1 MTARENRLWEGLPQI
16 TLESGWGM
24 PELPREEQLAAAF
37 VDLADTLV
45 QEFDV
50 IGFLHSLAE
59 HCVALLDV
67 AAAGVLL
74 ATPSGQL
81 VDAAASDER
90 TRLLELASIE
100 WDEGPC
106 RDCFMTGKQVSDVR
120 LATRAAELRWPRFAP
135 RAVRAGFTSVV
146 AAPLRL
152 HDQVIGAL
160 NLFRDRPGPL
170 DEAQLR
176 LGQALAD
183 TATIGVLQQ
192 RAVSE
197 QMTVTA
203 QLQAAL
209 DSRVIIEQ
217 AKGYL
222 AHRRDISV
230 EEAFTLMRLHARE
243 HRSRLT
249 EIARQILQGTADA
262 SLLKRRDQ

>member
-1 MTARENRLWEGLPQI
+1 M
-16 TLESGWGM
+16 
-24 PELPREEQLAAAF
+24 AAAF
-37 VDLADTLV
+37 VELADTLV
-45 QEFDV
+45 RDFDV
-50 IGFLHSLAE
+50 IGFLHTLAE
-59 HCVALLDV
+59 HCVHLLDV

-74 ATPSGQL
+74 ATPAGQV

-90 TRLLELASIE
+90 TRRLELASIE

-106 RDCFMTGKQVSDVR
+106 RDCFHSGAPVPDVP
-120 LATRAAELRWPRFAP
+120 LDTREARNRWPRFAP
-135 RAVRAGFTSVV
+135 RALDMGFTSVV

-170 DEAQLR
+170 GDSQLR
-176 LGQALAD
+176 LAQALAD

-209 DSRVIIEQ
+209 NSRIVIEQ
-217 AKGYL
+217 AKGFL
-222 AHRRDISV
+222 AHRRQAGV
-230 EEAFTLMRLHARE
+230 EEAFATMRSYARTHHAR
-243 HRSRLT
+243 LT
-249 EIARQILQGTADA
+249 DIAHQVLDGTADPD
-262 SLLKRRDQ
+262 LLGSDR

>member
-1 MTARENRLWEGLPQI
+1 
-16 TLESGWGM
+16 M

-45 QEFDV
+45 QDFGV
-50 IGFLHSLAE
+50 VGFLYSLAE
-59 HCVALLDV
+59 HCVKLLDV

-74 ATPSGQL
+74 ASADGRL

-90 TRLLELASIE
+90 TRRLVLASVE

-106 RDCFMTGKQVSDVR
+106 QDCFRTKEQVPDVP
-120 LATRAAELRWPRFAP
+120 LATQAARTRWPLFAP
-135 RAVRAGFTSVV
+135 RAVEAGFTSVV

-152 HDQVIGAL
+152 NNQVIGAL
-160 NLFRDRPGPL
+160 NLFQDQPGPL
-170 DEAQLR
+170 DGSHVR

-197 QMTVTA
+197 QMAVTA
-203 QLQAAL
+203 QLQTAL
-209 DSRVIIEQ
+209 DSRIIIEQ

-222 AHRRDISV
+222 ANRHDLDV
-230 EEAFTLMRLHARE
+230 EEAFTLMRRYARD
-243 HRSRLT
+243 HQTRLT
-249 EIARQILQGTADA
+249 EIARQVLQGTVDA
-262 SLLKRRDQ
+262 ALLTRHDG

>member
-1 MTARENRLWEGLPQI
+1 
-16 TLESGWGM
+16 M
-24 PELPREEQLAAAF
+24 PELPREEQVSAAF

-45 QEFDV
+45 QDFDV
-50 IGFLHSLAE
+50 IGFLHTLAE

-74 ATPSGQL
+74 ATPGGQL

-106 RDCFMTGKQVSDVR
+106 RDCFRTKRQVPDIR
-120 LATRAAELRWPRFAP
+120 LATQAAKMRWPRFAP
-135 RAVRAGFTSVV
+135 KALEAGFTSVT

-160 NLFRDRPGPL
+160 NLFRDQPGPL
-170 DEAQLR
+170 RPDQLR

-209 DSRVIIEQ
+209 DSRIIIEQ

-222 AHRRDISV
+222 AHRRGTGV
-230 EEAFTLMRLHARE
+230 EEAFALMRRYARD
-243 HRSRLT
+243 HQTRLT
-249 EIARQILQGTADA
+249 EIARQVLQGTADP
-262 SLLKRRDQ
+262 SLLKRHDQ

>member
-1 MTARENRLWEGLPQI
+1 M
-16 TLESGWGM
+16 S
-24 PELPREEQLAAAF
+24 ELPREEQLAAAF

-45 QEFDV
+45 QDFDV
-50 IGFLHSLAE
+50 IGFLHTLAE

-74 ATPSGQL
+74 ATPDGQL

-90 TRLLELASIE
+90 TRRLELASTE
-100 WDEGPC
+100 WNEGPC
-106 RDCFMTGKQVSDVR
+106 RDCFRTKKQVPAVP
-120 LATRAAELRWPRFAP
+120 LATQAAKMRWPRFGPKALE
-135 RAVRAGFTSVV
+135 AGFTSVA

-160 NLFRDRPGPL
+160 NLFRDQPGPL
-170 DEAQLR
+170 DGSQLR

-209 DSRVIIEQ
+209 DSRIIIEQ

-222 AHRRDISV
+222 ADRRDTGV
-230 EEAFTLMRLHARE
+230 EEAFNLMRRYARD
-243 HRSRLT
+243 HRMRLT

-262 SLLKRRDQ
+262 SLLTRRDR

>member
-1 MTARENRLWEGLPQI
+1 MT
-16 TLESGWGM
+16 
-24 PELPREEQLAAAF
+24 ELPREEQLAAAF

-45 QEFDV
+45 QDFDV
-50 IGFLHSLAE
+50 INFLHTLAE
-59 HCVALLDV
+59 HCVSLLEV
-67 AAAGVLL
+67 SAAGVLL
-74 ATPSGQL
+74 ATPGGQL

-90 TRLLELASIE
+90 TRRLELASIE

-106 RDCFMTGKQVSDVR
+106 RDCFRTKKQIPDVP
-120 LATRAAELRWPRFAP
+120 LATKAATMRWPRFAP
-135 RAVRAGFTSVV
+135 RAVEAGFTSVV

-170 DEAQLR
+170 DDSQLR

-222 AHRRDISV
+222 ANRRGIGV
-230 EEAFTLMRLHARE
+230 EEAFTLMRRHARD
-243 HRSRLT
+243 HRTRLT
-249 EIARQILQGTADA
+249 EIARQVLQGTADA
-262 SLLKRRDQ
+262 SLLPRRDR

>member
-1 MTARENRLWEGLPQI
+1 
-16 TLESGWGM
+16 M

-45 QEFDV
+45 QDFDV

-74 ATPSGQL
+74 TTPGGQL

-90 TRLLELASIE
+90 TRQLELASIE

-106 RDCFMTGKQVSDVR
+106 RDCFRTKRQVPNVPF
-120 LATRAAELRWPRFAP
+120 ATEAARMRWPRFAP
-135 RAVRAGFTSVV
+135 RALEAGFTSVV

-152 HDQVIGAL
+152 HNQVIGAL
-160 NLFRDRPGPL
+160 NLFRDQPGPL
-170 DEAQLR
+170 DDSQLR

-203 QLQAAL
+203 QLQTAL
-209 DSRVIIEQ
+209 DSRIIIEQ

-222 AHRRDISV
+222 AHRRETGV
-230 EEAFTLMRLHARE
+230 EEAFSLMRRHARD
-243 HRSRLT
+243 RQMRLT
-249 EIARQILQGTADA
+249 ELARQVLRGTADP
-262 SLLKRRDQ
+262 SLLERPRQ

>member
-1 MTARENRLWEGLPQI
+1 MR
-16 TLESGWGM
+16 
-24 PELPREEQLAAAF
+24 ELPREEQLAAAF

-45 QEFDV
+45 QDFDV
-50 IGFLHSLAE
+50 IGFLHTLAD
-59 HCVALLDV
+59 HCVHLLDV
-67 AAAGVLL
+67 ASAGVLL
-74 ATPSGQL
+74 ATPAGQL

-90 TRLLELASIE
+90 TRRLELASIE

-106 RDCFMTGKQVSDVR
+106 RDCFRTKKPVPDVA
-120 LATRAAELRWPRFAP
+120 LATLSARMRWPRFAP
-135 RAVRAGFTSVV
+135 RATELGFTSVV

-152 HDQVIGAL
+152 HDQVIGSL

-170 DEAQLR
+170 DDSQVR
-176 LGQALAD
+176 LAQALAD

-222 AHRRDISV
+222 ANRRGTGV
-230 EEAFTLMRLHARE
+230 EEAFILMRRYARD
-243 HRSRLT
+243 HQTRLT
-249 EIARQILQGTADA
+249 EIARQVLQGTADT
-262 SLLKRRDQ
+262 SLLERRDR

>member
-1 MTARENRLWEGLPQI
+1 
-16 TLESGWGM
+16 M
-24 PELPREEQLAAAF
+24 PEIPREAQLAAAF

-45 QEFDV
+45 RDFDV
-50 IGFLHSLAE
+50 IGFLHTLAE

-67 AAAGVLL
+67 TAAGVLL

-90 TRLLELASIE
+90 TRQLELASIE

-106 RDCFMTGKQVSDVR
+106 RDCFRTRKQVPDVELET
-120 LATRAAELRWPRFAP
+120 LAARMRWPRFAP
-135 RAVRAGFTSVV
+135 RAVEAGFTSVV

-170 DEAQLR
+170 DESQVR

-209 DSRVIIEQ
+209 DSRILIEQ

-222 AHRRDISV
+222 AHRRDTGV
-230 EEAFTLMRLHARE
+230 EEAFSLMRHHARD
-243 HRSRLT
+243 HQMRLT
-249 EIARQILQGTADA
+249 ELARQILQGTADP
-262 SLLKRRDQ
+262 SLLQRRDR

>member
-1 MTARENRLWEGLPQI
+1 
-16 TLESGWGM
+16 M

-45 QEFDV
+45 RDFDV
-50 IGFLHSLAE
+50 IGFLHALTE

-67 AAAGVLL
+67 ASAGVLL

-90 TRLLELASIE
+90 TRQLELTSIE

-106 RDCFMTGKQVSDVR
+106 RDCFRTRKQVPDVP
-120 LATRAAELRWPRFAP
+120 LASQSARMRWPRFAP
-135 RAVRAGFTSVV
+135 RAVEAGFTSVV

-152 HDQVIGAL
+152 HKQVIGSL

-170 DEAQLR
+170 DDAQLR

-197 QMTVTA
+197 QMTVSA

-209 DSRVIIEQ
+209 DSRIIIEQ

-222 AHRRDISV
+222 AHRRDTSV
-230 EEAFTLMRLHARE
+230 EEAFSLMRHHARD
-243 HRSRLT
+243 HQVRLT
-249 EIARQILQGTADA
+249 EIARQVLQGTADA
-262 SLLKRRDQ
+262 SLLMRRDR

>member
-1 MTARENRLWEGLPQI
+1 
-16 TLESGWGM
+16 M

-45 QEFDV
+45 RDFDV
-50 IGFLHSLAE
+50 IGFLHTLAE

-67 AAAGVLL
+67 TAAGVLL
-74 ATPSGQL
+74 ATPGGQL

-90 TRLLELASIE
+90 TRRLELASIE

-106 RDCFMTGKQVSDVR
+106 RDCVRTRQQVPDVA
-120 LATRAAELRWPRFAP
+120 LATQSARMRWPRFAP
-135 RAVRAGFTSVV
+135 RAVEAGFTSVV

-170 DEAQLR
+170 DDAQVR

-209 DSRVIIEQ
+209 DSRIIIEQ
-217 AKGYL
+217 AKGFL
-222 AHRRDISV
+222 AHRRDMSV
-230 EEAFTLMRLHARE
+230 EEAFALMRRHARD
-243 HRSRLT
+243 HQVRLT
-249 EIARQILQGTADA
+249 EIARQILQGTADT
-262 SLLKRRDQ
+262 SLLPRRDR

>member
-1 MTARENRLWEGLPQI
+1 MARDD
-16 TLESGWGM
+16 
-24 PELPREEQLAAAF
+24 QLAAAF
-37 VDLADTLV
+37 VELADTLV
-45 QEFDV
+45 QNFDV
-50 IGFLHSLAE
+50 IAFLHTLAD

-67 AAAGVLL
+67 AAAGVML

-106 RDCFMTGKQVSDVR
+106 RDCYRTKTQVPDVR
-120 LATRAAELRWPRFAP
+120 LGTDEALARWPRFAP
-135 RAVRAGFTSVV
+135 RALEAGFTSVV

-160 NLFRDRPGPL
+160 NLLRDHPGPL
-170 DEAQLR
+170 DGSQVR

-197 QMTVTA
+197 QMIVSA

-209 DSRVIIEQ
+209 DSRVTIEQ

-222 AHRRDISV
+222 AHRRGTGV
-230 EEAFTLMRLHARE
+230 EEAFHAMRGYARSHQMRLTDVAIQVLR
-243 HRSRLT
+243 
-249 EIARQILQGTADA
+249 GKADA
-262 SLLKRRDQ
+262 ALLKRHGR

>member
-1 MTARENRLWEGLPQI
+1 
-16 TLESGWGM
+16 M

-45 QEFDV
+45 QDFDV
-50 IGFLHSLAE
+50 IGFLHSLTE
-59 HCVALLDV
+59 HCVNLLDV

-74 ATPSGQL
+74 ATPGGRL

-90 TRLLELASIE
+90 TRRLGLASIE
-100 WDEGPC
+100 WDEGPGQ
-106 RDCFMTGKQVSDVR
+106 DCFRTKKQVADVP
-120 LATRAAELRWPRFAP
+120 LATLAARMRWPRFAP
-135 RAVRAGFTSVV
+135 RALDAGFTSAV

-152 HDQVIGAL
+152 HNQVIGAL
-160 NLFRDRPGPL
+160 NLFRERPAPL
-170 DEAQLR
+170 DDSQLR
-176 LGQALAD
+176 LAQALAD

-197 QMTVTA
+197 QTTVSA

-222 AHRRDISV
+222 AHRRDIGV
-230 EEAFTLMRLHARE
+230 EEAFILMRHHSRA
-243 HRSRLT
+243 HRTRLT

-262 SLLKRRDQ
+262 SLLERRDR